1 MVPVQ
6 EPECVVVLGTAHIS
20 TQSAQ
25 DVYKA
30 ICQLRPDSIVVE
42 LCASRAAIVAEEP
55 CFELSPG
62 PSSQLPLPAGQAE
75 VAAEGQR
82 RPMQSG
88 KSGNLF
94 SLR

>member
-1 MVPVQ
+1 M
-6 EPECVVVLGTAHIS
+6 VVLGTAHIS

-25 DVYKA
+25 DVYRA

-55 CFELSPG
+55 RFELAPG
-62 PSSQLPLPAGQAE
+62 PPSQLPLPAGQAKA
-75 VAAEGQR
+75 AAEGQH
-82 RPMQSG
+82 RPMQPG

>member
-1 MVPVQ
+1 M
-6 EPECVVVLGTAHIS
+6 LGTAHIS

-25 DVYKA
+25 DVYRA

-55 CFELSPG
+55 RFELSPA
-62 PSSQLPLPAGQAE
+62 PFSQLPLPLPQAQFE
-75 VAAEGQR
+75 AEGQS

-88 KSGNLF
+88 KSSNLF

>member
-1 MVPVQ
+1 M
-6 EPECVVVLGTAHIS
+6 LGTAHIS

-25 DVYKA
+25 DVYRA

-55 CFELSPG
+55 RFELSPG
-62 PSSQLPLPAGQAE
+62 PSSQLLLPAEQAQDP
-75 VAAEGQR
+75 AEGQR
-82 RPMQSG
+82 RPMQPG

>member
-1 MVPVQ
+1 MI
-6 EPECVVVLGTAHIS
+6 VLGTAHIS

-25 DVYKA
+25 DVYRA

-55 CFELSPG
+55 RFELSPG
-62 PSSQLPLPAGQAE
+62 PCSQPLLPAGQAQA
-75 VAAEGQR
+75 AAEAQR
-82 RPMQSG
+82 QPMQPG